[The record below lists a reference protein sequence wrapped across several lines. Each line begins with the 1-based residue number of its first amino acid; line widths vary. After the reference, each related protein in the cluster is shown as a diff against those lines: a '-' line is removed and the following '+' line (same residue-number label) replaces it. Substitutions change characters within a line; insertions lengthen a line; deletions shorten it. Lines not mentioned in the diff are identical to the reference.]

1 MPRRSGRP
9 SGAFPRRRIR
19 QVRTRS
25 VIGVLTEG
33 EVTEPD
39 YLRAVSG
46 DNRAIRIRF
55 IARGMR
61 PAQLVERAR
70 DALRANSRERR
81 TSGSPEY
88 DEIWCVMDTDD
99 HPGLDAALREAEAA
113 GIRLAVSNPC
123 FELWLLL
130 HFDRQSAEIDRHS
143 AQAEANRL
151 GILDGKQLSSLA
163 RRELAARYPDAKS
176 RALELDAMHVR
187 NGKSEGSNPSSRV
200 WALTDRVAEHHDQG
214 S

>member
-1 MPRRSGRP
+1 M
-9 SGAFPRRRIR
+9 
-19 QVRTRS
+19 
-25 VIGVLTEG
+25 IGVLTEG

-39 YLRAVSG
+39 YLRAVSV
-46 DNRAIRIRF
+46 DNPAIRIRF

-70 DALRANSRERR
+70 RALRANSRERR
-81 TSGSPEY
+81 TSGSPEF

-99 HPGLDAALREAEAA
+99 HPGLDAALQEAEAT

-130 HFDRQSAEIDRHS
+130 HFDRQSAEIDRHR

-163 RRELAARYPDAKS
+163 RRELASRYPDAKN
-176 RALELDAMHVR
+176 RAQELDAMHAR
-187 NGKSEGSNPSSRV
+187 ADRPEGSNPSSRV
-200 WALTDRVAEHHDQG
+200 WKLTDRLAEHDDLG
-214 S
+214 T